1 MKTKECHVKCV
12 LPVLPVLGSCA
23 RRWCVGVGGWR
34 GGGAVGGD
42 WTVPVASFPVVFLSV
57 ADQHLS
63 VRMCDHLIPS
73 TVTDRH
79 LQDNK
84 VGLSYYTS
92 LSLSL

>member
-1 MKTKECHVKCV
+1 MSRVCCQYCQCSEAA
-12 LPVLPVLGSCA
+12 L
-23 RRWCVGVGGWR
+23 GVGALVLVV
-34 GGGAVGGD
+34 GGGGVGDD

-92 LSLSL
+92 LSLQTSDFG